1 MKLKKLQEFARENGY
16 TVEKIKSRNYEWYR
30 NDNHS
35 AIGVC
40 DSVQETYN
48 EIVDERNK
56 ALILYK
62 RVTKDIDSNSD
73 IALIGKVA
81 NDLLKIMDGAVEKK
95 LKLIKLQSDILY
107 KTAKTDSSPDNFTM
121 TDEDKKWAEEMLEKQ
136 KNKDLVDE
144 TPIEKSYD
152 L

>member
-1 MKLKKLQEFARENGY
+1 MIPQNKSSKTQIKVNEESMQKLM
-16 TVEKIKSRNYEWYR
+16 
-30 NDNHS
+30 
-35 AIGVC
+35 
-40 DSVQETYN
+40 QETYN
-48 EIVDERNK
+48 EIVDEHNK

-62 RVTKDIDSNSD
+62 RVTKDINSNSD

-81 NDLLKIMDGAVEKK
+81 NDLLKIMDGAVDKK
-95 LKLIKLQSDILY
+95 IKLLKLQSDILY

-144 TPIEKSYD
+144 TPTEKSYD

>member
-1 MKLKKLQEFARENGY
+1 MIPQNKSSKTQIKVNEESMQKLM
-16 TVEKIKSRNYEWYR
+16 
-30 NDNHS
+30 
-35 AIGVC
+35 
-40 DSVQETYN
+40 QETYN

-62 RVTKDIDSNSD
+62 RVTKEIDSNSD

-95 LKLIKLQSDILY
+95 IKLIKLQSDILY

-144 TPIEKSYD
+144 TPTEKSYD

>member
-1 MKLKKLQEFARENGY
+1 MIPQNKSSKTQINVNEESMQKLM
-16 TVEKIKSRNYEWYR
+16 
-30 NDNHS
+30 
-35 AIGVC
+35 
-40 DSVQETYN
+40 QETYN

-107 KTAKTDSSPDNFTM
+107 KTDKNDSSTDNFTM

>member
-1 MKLKKLQEFARENGY
+1 MIPQNKSSKTQINVNEESMQKLM
-16 TVEKIKSRNYEWYR
+16 
-30 NDNHS
+30 
-35 AIGVC
+35 
-40 DSVQETYN
+40 QETYN

-95 LKLIKLQSDILY
+95 LKLIKCKLSLI
-107 KTAKTDSSPDNFTM
+107 
-121 TDEDKKWAEEMLEKQ
+121 
-136 KNKDLVDE
+136 
-144 TPIEKSYD
+144 
-152 L
+152 

>member
-1 MKLKKLQEFARENGY
+1 MIPQN
-16 TVEKIKSRNYEWYR
+16 KSRKTQINVNEE
-30 NDNHS
+30 S
-35 AIGVC
+35 MQKLM
-40 DSVQETYN
+40 QETYN

-62 RVTKDIDSNSD
+62 RVTKDIESNSD

-95 LKLIKLQSDILY
+95 IKLIKLQSDILY

-144 TPIEKSYD
+144 TPTEKSYD

>member
-1 MKLKKLQEFARENGY
+1 MIPQNKSSKTQINVNEESMQKLM
-16 TVEKIKSRNYEWYR
+16 
-30 NDNHS
+30 
-35 AIGVC
+35 
-40 DSVQETYN
+40 QETYN

-95 LKLIKLQSDILY
+95 IKLIKLQSDILY

-144 TPIEKSYD
+144 TPTEKSYD

>member
-1 MKLKKLQEFARENGY
+1 MIPQNKSSKTQIKVNEESMQKLM
-16 TVEKIKSRNYEWYR
+16 
-30 NDNHS
+30 
-35 AIGVC
+35 
-40 DSVQETYN
+40 QETYN

-95 LKLIKLQSDILY
+95 IKLIKLQSDILY

-136 KNKDLVDE
+136 KNKGLVDE
-144 TPIEKSYD
+144 TPTEKSYD

>member
-1 MKLKKLQEFARENGY
+1 MIPQNKSSKTQINVNEESMQKLM
-16 TVEKIKSRNYEWYR
+16 
-30 NDNHS
+30 
-35 AIGVC
+35 
-40 DSVQETYN
+40 QETYN

-144 TPIEKSYD
+144 TPTEKSYD

>member
-1 MKLKKLQEFARENGY
+1 MIPQNKSSKTQINVNEESMQKLM
-16 TVEKIKSRNYEWYR
+16 
-30 NDNHS
+30 
-35 AIGVC
+35 
-40 DSVQETYN
+40 QETYN

>member
-1 MKLKKLQEFARENGY
+1 MIPQNKSSKTQINVNEESMQKLM
-16 TVEKIKSRNYEWYR
+16 
-30 NDNHS
+30 
-35 AIGVC
+35 
-40 DSVQETYN
+40 QETYN

-81 NDLLKIMDGAVEKK
+81 NDLLKIMDGAVDKK
-95 LKLIKLQSDILY
+95 IKLIKLQSDIIY
-107 KTAKTDSSPDNFTM
+107 KTAKNDSSPDNFTM

-144 TPIEKSYD
+144 TPTEKSYD